1 MSNQIAIVGAGASGL
16 ITSIIL
22 ASKGIKVIVY
32 EENSKVGKK
41 LYATGNGRC
50 NITNQ
55 NISLKNFYSSTDN
68 FIKDVLNQFSFEDC
82 KSFFSKIGL
91 EFSINEN
98 GRVYPLSL
106 QASSVV
112 EVLENQAISYGVEF
126 RLNTKVEDIKY
137 KNKKFIINYKD
148 IYSNIIIATGST
160 AMSKG
165 SHINKGYD
173 FAKYFGHNIIKTF
186 PSLVQLISDDKNIDI
201 ANGVKIEGVV
211 NGIKG
216 DILFTKYGLSGS
228 AILDISRDI
237 SQKLQKQKNI
247 LVTIDTL
254 PNLSYKE
261 ILDILLRNIK
271 NNKNQN
277 IYLWLNSII
286 NKKLAKYIILKSN
299 IPNNIKYTN
308 FLTQNYIE
316 QIIKNIKELKINI
329 TDTKGVQSA
338 EVLAGGVDL
347 KNIDKYSMCSNNQ
360 DGLYFVGE
368 VVDVDADCGGY
379 NLHWA
384 WASGYVC
391 ACSIIKKLEGE
402 KNV

>member
-277 IYLWLNSII
+277 IYMWLNSII

>member
-112 EVLENQAISYGVEF
+112 EVLENQAISYGAEF

-148 IYSNIIIATGST
+148 SYSNIIIATGST

-173 FAKYFGHNIIKTF
+173 FAKYFGHNIIKPF